1 MPALDALLAQFVPQV
16 RSVDVVQAR
25 AVGSK
30 EREQLVGVAGMRD
43 VDVELRSIEMTTGS
57 RAAR

>member
-1 MPALDALLAQFVPQV
+1 MFHRFAAWMWSKLAQW
-16 RSVDVVQAR
+16 A
-25 AVGSK
+25 AKTK

>member
-1 MPALDALLAQFVPQV
+1 MDVLV
-16 RSVDVVQAR
+16 RSMDVVQAR

-30 EREQLVGVAGMRD
+30 EREQLVCVAGIRD
-43 VDVELRSIEMTTGS
+43 VAVELRSIEMTTGS